1 MVYTV
6 TVFLVL
12 GVSLLHDTLK
22 REKKKLAFIAFFILF
37 ILAAI
42 RYRIGADYTMYE
54 ATYNAIRANVS
65 GLRIDVST
73 IVLDKILIFL
83 GLSAQWYFVITA
95 FIGNY
100 IVLKTITSE
109 SSKISLCFFI
119 YICGTLYFTSYN
131 TTRQCLAI
139 VIFYYSLRYIKQEN
153 PKKYIALNI
162 IGVLFHTSAIMFIPF
177 YFIAQIDFK
186 KKYFAVMAIVYLCS
200 GTIVSIASKILA
212 GTKYGMYLTNPG
224 FWDAWG
230 AWKIS
235 NYLNLL
241 IFLAYYF
248 CIKNKNTKDIT
259 YMNVHF
265 LGVLV
270 SLIVT
275 SIPLAD
281 RVFIGFRFVEFLSV
295 PNLISRLAVS
305 NKVKLFIKIVIYGL
319 YFYYFIHNVLIG
331 NSGGVMP
338 YQSIL

>member
-6 TVFLVL
+6 AVFLVL
-12 GVSLLHDTLK
+12 VVTLLHDNQ
-22 REKKKLAFIAFFILF
+22 KKGKKGLAFIAFLILF

-42 RYRIGADYTMYE
+42 RYQIGADYTMYE
-54 ATYNAIRANVS
+54 AIYNAIRANVS
-65 GLRIDVST
+65 NLRIDIST
-73 IVLDKILIFL
+73 ILLDKLLIFI
-83 GLSAQWYFVITA
+83 GLSPQWYFVITA

-109 SSKISLCFFI
+109 SSKISLSFFI
-119 YICGTLYFTSYN
+119 YICGTLYFSSYN

-139 VIFYYSLRYIKQEN
+139 VIFYYSLRYIKEQN
-153 PKKYIALNI
+153 PKKYIMLNI
-162 IGVLFHTSAIMFIPF
+162 IGALFHTSAVVFIPF
-177 YFIAQIDFK
+177 YFIAKNDFK
-186 KKYFAVMAIVYLCS
+186 KKYFVTMVIVYLSS
-200 GTIVSIASKILA
+200 GIIVSIALKILA

-235 NYLNLL
+235 NYLNFL

-265 LGVLV
+265 WGVLV
-270 SLIVT
+270 SLLVT

-281 RVFIGFRFVEFLSV
+281 RVFIGFRFLEFLSV
-295 PNLISRLAVS
+295 PNLISRLDISYKA
-305 NKVKLFIKIVIYGL
+305 KLFIEIVVYSL

-338 YQSIL
+338 YQSII